1 VKPLVKQ
8 PQECLVKPLVKQPP
22 QEGPREPQEECLVKP
37 LVKQQE

>member
-1 VKPLVKQ
+1 MKPLVKQ